1 MAIGVNEVYRT
12 VLTILNKEQRGYL
25 TPEEFNKIGSQVQ
38 REIFERYFEDLNQEL
53 RQPQSDYDYSDRVMN
68 TDGKLEVFKTT
79 ATITPTGSNYAL
91 PNDFY
96 RLGSVSLTQVNSLPI
111 EIERLNRSDFFL
123 AQRSNLSTPSLSF
136 PVYLFESNN
145 IIVSPET
152 TATIEL
158 QYVRKPVD
166 INWTY
171 DVNALGAF
179 VYNSGLAGHQNF
191 ELHNS
196 ERVKVILNI
205 LLYAGVVIRDQSIVS
220 AAAGQL
226 QADLQNAKS

>member
-79 ATITPTGSNYAL
+79 ATLTPTGNRYAL

-96 RLGSVSLTQVNSLPI
+96 RVGSVSLTQVNSLPI

-123 AQRSNLSTPSLSF
+123 SSK
-136 PVYLFESNN
+136 
-145 IIVSPET
+145 I
-152 TATIEL
+152 
-158 QYVRKPVD
+158 
-166 INWTY
+166 
-171 DVNALGAF
+171 
-179 VYNSGLAGHQNF
+179 
-191 ELHNS
+191 
-196 ERVKVILNI
+196 
-205 LLYAGVVIRDQSIVS
+205 
-220 AAAGQL
+220 
-226 QADLQNAKS
+226 